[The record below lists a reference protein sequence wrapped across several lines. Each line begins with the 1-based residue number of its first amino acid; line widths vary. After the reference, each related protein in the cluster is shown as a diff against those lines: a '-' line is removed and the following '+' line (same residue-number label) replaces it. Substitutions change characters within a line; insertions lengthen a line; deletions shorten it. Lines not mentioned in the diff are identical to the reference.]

1 MNKTPKLCTLSSAL
15 VLLGSMAA
23 VAPGAYAQQGGAA
36 PELEEVVVTGS
47 RAAPRTAVDSMAPID
62 VIGGTEFREQGT
74 TDINDLMRNLVP
86 SFNVEARDISDTQ
99 SLVRPNRLRG
109 LPADNT
115 LILVNGKRR
124 HRSSAIQFGNTGT
137 HFVDTS
143 MIPSIALQQLEVL
156 RDGASAQYGSD
167 AIAGVMNFRL
177 KENNEGLTLEY
188 RTGLYTNS
196 SDGESHYIAGNLG
209 LPLGPNG
216 FASISFDTL
225 NQNYTNRA
233 IQRGDAQAVLNRG
246 NIAVLESSRISQTV
260 MSTGLPKVDS
270 INLFVNAGIE
280 LSQNQEV
287 YSFGGYSEKT
297 TELGFF
303 YRNPENT
310 GGIFTRPAG
319 SGLPARQFFFDLTP
333 NGTGNCPVIPLG
345 ANAQHGTSSLA
356 ARAVSQS
363 NPNCFSFAELY
374 PGGYTP
380 QFGAD
385 LTDVSNTTGVRGEF
399 GNGTRYDFSLGLGY
413 SKIDY
418 FLYNTTNPSMGPDTP
433 SSFKPGV
440 YETIEN
446 TAGVEFV
453 TPVEMAGL
461 SAPLSFAY
469 GAEWRREI
477 FKTSNYDEASWKP
490 GRFISQGA
498 NIGANGMQGFGPSQ
512 QGVWDRKN
520 FAFYVDMEAEI
531 TERLLMGAALRYE
544 DFYDSFG
551 DTTNGKISM
560 RYRLTDTTRLRA
572 TASTGF
578 RAPSPGQANI
588 SNLAT
593 GIVDGVPVAQ
603 GQIPPTNPIAQ
614 RFGGQVLSPEKSR
627 NFSAGFTTELGP
639 VDVTVDYYNI
649 QMSERILNSSLFTI
663 TPAIA
668 LELQNSGISGSSDL
682 SSIRYYTNDMDT
694 TNRGIEAVVSYTRS
708 WNNGSRTTFN
718 GSWAWSDQE
727 IDSFTAGLL
736 TEQGRINLTERIP
749 SNRGNFR
756 GSHFIGDL
764 RITAQANYYGKFLLA
779 PIAANRARDY
789 WVDSAVILSTEIGYT
804 FRDNYS
810 FSIGADNLLDK
821 MPPLTRDVDFTAT
834 TSNRYLTTTAYSPNG
849 RYVYARVQYDM

>member
-1 MNKTPKLCTLSSAL
+1 MNKTPKIRTLSSTL

-23 VAPGAYAQQGGAA
+23 VGAPAAFAQQGAA
-36 PELEEVVVTGS
+36 PDIEEVVVTGS

-99 SLVRPNRLRG
+99 SLVRPNQLRG

-124 HRSSAIQFGNTGT
+124 HRSSAIQYGSTGT

-177 KENNEGLTLEY
+177 KENNSGLTVEY
-188 RTGLYTNS
+188 RTGMYTNN
-196 SDGESHYIAGNLG
+196 SDGESHYLAANLG
-209 LPLGPNG
+209 VPLGPNG
-216 FASISFDTL
+216 FASISVDSL

-233 IQRGDAQAVLNRG
+233 VQRGDAQALLNRG
-246 NIAVLESSRISQTV
+246 NTAVVNSSLISDTV
-260 MSTGLPKVDS
+260 MLTGLPKIDS
-270 INLFVNAGIE
+270 FNLFVNAGIE
-280 LSQNQEV
+280 LSQNQEI

-303 YRNPENT
+303 YRNPENNN
-310 GGIFTRPAG
+310 GIFTLG
-319 SGLPARQFFFDLTP
+319 SNQLFLDLTP
-333 NGTGNCPVIPLG
+333 DRSANCPVIPSTHQTGILDP
-345 ANAQHGTSSLA
+345 NHGTSSLA

-380 QFGAD
+380 QFGGD
-385 LTDVSNTTGVRGEF
+385 LTDLSNTTGIRGEF
-399 GNGTRYDFSLGLGY
+399 SNGTRYDASIGLGY

-418 FLYNTTNPSMGPDTP
+418 FLYNTTNPSLGPNTP
-433 SSFKPGV
+433 STFYPGV

-446 TAGVEFV
+446 TVGVEFV
-453 TPVEMAGL
+453 TPVEMSGL
-461 SAPLSFAY
+461 YAPLNVAY
-469 GAEWRREI
+469 GVEWRREI
-477 FKTSNYDEASWKP
+477 FKTSNYDEASWEVGP
-490 GRFISQGA
+490 FATQGTGV
-498 NIGANGMQGFGPSQ
+498 GANGMQGFSPSQ
-512 QGVWDRKN
+512 QGQWDRKN
-520 FAFYVDMEAEI
+520 FAFYADLEADI

-551 DTTNGKISM
+551 DTTNGKVSM

-588 SNLAT
+588 INLST
-593 GIVDGVPVAQ
+593 GIVDGLPTAT
-603 GQIPPTNPIAQ
+603 GQIAPTNPIAV
-614 RFGGQVLSPEKSR
+614 RFGGQVLTPEKSR

-639 VDVTVDYYNI
+639 VDVTVDYYHI
-649 QMSERILNSSLFTI
+649 KMTDRILNSSNFVI

-668 LELQNSGISGSSDL
+668 RELEASGVAGAGDVAR
-682 SSIRYYTNDMDT
+682 IRYYTNDMDT
-694 TNRGIEAVVSYTRS
+694 TNRGVEAVVSYTHN
-708 WNNGSRTTFN
+708 WDNGGRTRFN

-727 IDSFTAGLL
+727 VDSFTAGLL
-736 TEQGRINLTERIP
+736 TEQARINLTSRIP

-756 GSHFIGDL
+756 ATHFMGDL
-764 RITAQANYYGKFLLA
+764 RMTAQANYYGSYLLA
-779 PIAANRARDY
+779 PIAGDRGRDY
-789 WVDSAVILSTEIGYT
+789 TVGDAIILGTEIGYT
-804 FRDNYS
+804 FRDNYT
-810 FSIGADNLLDK
+810 FVLGADNLLDK
-821 MPPLTRDVDFTAT
+821 MPPRVRDVDFNQF
-834 TSNRYLTTTAYSPNG
+834 TSSPFLTSTAYSPNG
-849 RYVYARVQYDM
+849 RYVYARFQFEM

>member
-1 MNKTPKLCTLSSAL
+1 MNKTPKIRTLSSTL

-23 VAPGAYAQQGGAA
+23 VGAPTAFAQQGAA
-36 PELEEVVVTGS
+36 PDIEEVVVTGS

-99 SLVRPNRLRG
+99 SLVRPNQLRG

-115 LILVNGKRR
+115 LILVNSKRR

-143 MIPSIALQQLEVL
+143 MIPSIAIQQLEVL

-177 KENNEGLTLEY
+177 KENDSGLTMEY

-196 SDGESHYIAGNLG
+196 SDGESHYLAANVG
-209 LPLGPNG
+209 LPLGSNG
-216 FASISFDTL
+216 FISLSADTL

-233 IQRGDAQAVLNRG
+233 IQRGDAQAVLDRG
-246 NIAVLESSRISQTV
+246 NIAVLESSLISDTV
-260 MSTGLPKVDS
+260 MSTGLPKIDS
-270 INLFVNAGIE
+270 FNLFMNAGIQ
-280 LSQNQEV
+280 LSQNQEI

-319 SGLPARQFFFDLTP
+319 GGLPARQFFFDLTP
-333 NGTGNCPVIPLG
+333 DGTGNCPVIPTG
-345 ANAQHGTSSLA
+345 PNAQHGTSSLA

-363 NPNCFSFAELY
+363 NPNCFSFAEWW

-385 LTDVSNTTGVRGEF
+385 LTDISNTSGLRGEF

-433 SSFKPGV
+433 TSFKPGV

-461 SAPLSFAY
+461 YSPLSVAY

-477 FKTSNYDEASWKP
+477 FKTSNYDHDSWRP
-490 GRFISQGA
+490 GPFISQGA

-512 QGVWDRKN
+512 VGQWDRKN
-520 FAFYVDMEAEI
+520 WAFYVDVEAEM
-531 TERLLMGAALRYE
+531 TERLLVGAAIRYE

-551 DTTNGKISM
+551 DTTNGKVSM

-588 SNLAT
+588 SNLST

-614 RFGGQVLSPEKSR
+614 RFGGEVLTPEKSR

-639 VDVTVDYYNI
+639 VDITVDYYHI
-649 QMSERILNSSLFTI
+649 KMTDRILNSSLFTI

-668 LELQNSGISGSSDL
+668 KELQDSGISGSADL
-682 SSIRYYTNDMDT
+682 SSFRYYTNDMDT
-694 TNRGIEAVVSYTRS
+694 TNKGVEAVVSYTHN
-708 WNNGSRTTFN
+708 WDGGSRTRFN
-718 GSWAWSDQE
+718 GSWAYSDQSV
-727 IDSFTAGLL
+727 DSFTAGLL

-749 SNRGNFR
+749 SQRGNFR
-756 GSHFIGDL
+756 ASHFMGDL
-764 RITAQANYYGKFLLA
+764 RVTAQANYYGKYKLA
-779 PIAANRARDY
+779 PIAANRDRDY
-789 WVDSAVILSTEIGYT
+789 WVSGATILSTEIGYT
-804 FRDNYS
+804 FRERYS
-810 FSIGADNLLDK
+810 FVLGADNLLDK
-821 MPPLTRDVDFTAT
+821 MPPRVRDIDFTAT
-834 TSNRYLTTTAYSPNG
+834 TSSPFLTSTAYSPNG

>member
-1 MNKTPKLCTLSSAL
+1 MNKSIKLCTLSSSL
-15 VLLGSMAA
+15 VLLGAMAT
-23 VAPGAYAQQGGAA
+23 VAPAAFGQQAA
-36 PELEEVVVTGS
+36 SSDIEEVVVTGS

-99 SLVRPNRLRG
+99 SLVRPNQLRG

-124 HRSSAIQFGNTGT
+124 HRSSAIQYGNTGT

-143 MIPSIALQQLEVL
+143 MIPSIAMQQLEVL

-177 KENNEGLTLEY
+177 KENNSGLTLEY

-196 SDGESHYIAGNLG
+196 SDGETHYLAGNVG
-209 LPLGPNG
+209 LPLGSNG
-216 FASISFDTL
+216 FASISIDTL
-225 NQNYTNRA
+225 KQDYTNRA

-246 NIAVLESSRISQTV
+246 NIAVEESSLISKTV
-260 MSTGLPKVDS
+260 MATGLPKIES
-270 INLFVNAGIE
+270 FNLFVNAGIE
-280 LSQNQEV
+280 LAQNQEI

-310 GGIFTRPAG
+310 NGIFTLG
-319 SGLPARQFFFDLTP
+319 NNQLFFDLTP
-333 NGTGNCPVIPLG
+333 DRTGNCPVIPRG

-363 NPNCFSFAELY
+363 NPNCFSYTEWF

-385 LTDVSNTTGVRGEF
+385 LTDVSNTSGVRGEF
-399 GNGTRYDFSLGLGY
+399 SNGTRYDFSLGLGY

-418 FLYNTTNPSMGPDTP
+418 FLYNTTNPSLGPNTP
-433 SSFKPGV
+433 TSFKPGV

-453 TPVEMAGL
+453 TPVAMAGL
-461 SAPLSFAY
+461 YSPLSFAY

-477 FKTSNYDEASWKP
+477 FKTSNYDEDSWKAGP
-490 GRFISQGA
+490 FITQGSL
-498 NIGANGMQGFGPSQ
+498 IGANGMQGFSPAQ
-512 QGVWDRKN
+512 QGQWDRKN
-520 FAFYVDMEAEI
+520 WAFYVDVEAEI
-531 TERLLMGAALRYE
+531 TERLLMGAAVRYE

-551 DTTNGKISM
+551 DTTNGKVSM

-588 SNLAT
+588 SNLST
-593 GIVDGVPVAQ
+593 GVIDNIPTAQ

-614 RFGGQVLSPEKSR
+614 RFGGQVLTPEKSR

-649 QMSERILNSSLFTI
+649 KMKDRILNSSFFVI

-668 LELQNSGISGSSDL
+668 QELQASGISGAGDL
-682 SSIRYYTNDMDT
+682 SRIRYYTNDMDT
-694 TNRGIEAVVSYTRS
+694 TNSGVEAVVSYTHS
-708 WNNGSRTTFN
+708 WGNGSRTRFN
-718 GSWAWSDQE
+718 GSWAWSDQTV
-727 IDSFTAGLL
+727 DSFTAALL
-736 TEQGRINLTERIP
+736 TEQARINLTERIP

-756 GSHFIGDL
+756 ATHFMGDL
-764 RITAQANYYGKFLLA
+764 RLTAQANYYGKYLLA
-779 PIAANRARDY
+779 PIAADRSRDY
-789 WVDSAVILSTEIGYT
+789 WVSGAVILSTEIGYS
-804 FRDNYS
+804 FRDRYS
-810 FSIGADNLLDK
+810 VVLGADNLLDK
-821 MPPLTRDVDFTAT
+821 MPPLVRPIDFTAT
-834 TSNRYLTTTAYSPNG
+834 TSSPFLTSTAYSPNG
-849 RYVYARVQYDM
+849 RYVYARFQYDM